1 MVKSK
6 IRKQQKKLKSQ
17 TKKKIK
23 RSQIKMLKKQF
34 GGQVT
39 QEDINLWRGFNGIV
53 NSYIN
58 YKIFLKD
65 EWKTDSCKFFVDG
78 FTPFKEFDFRNSEY
92 ADILKQ
98 LSDER
103 KKRQLNFI
111 SNDLQPNLLTD
122 HVLMEKCKDEM
133 DSSIKC
139 KVTPDS
145 STDKLRCHL
154 ETNYNIFNENID
166 IKIPNTEEEFKLIKI
181 IYHKKNESQVG
192 GNIEKY
198 ITSLYS
204 LRLLNDTDTKT
215 FFKEKID
222 DGRSFNPDNYA
233 KRKISKYLEYGSFF
247 FYLNK
252 SKNKLVINFPKY
264 DDPYLYYLSAYH
276 DDTEL
281 TTSEILD
288 GIRVHNGYNDLV
300 LKHID
305 ELDKIISSI
314 LYQNSNINYILFT
327 GHSIGSSIIQLTLF
341 YLLAIKKNKILNLK
355 LKNIKLFTTGAP
367 RVGNYAWFKWWNQQG
382 FKDQIFN
389 VYHINDTYSKTPGV
403 KNTPPY
409 TSNDKDDFYPIN
421 PILLDYKSKTKSYKI
436 VNNKTKRATF
446 FYSHFD
452 YLNFKNTEEYK
463 TISVMNHNLLEYETM
478 FKKIN
483 LSELTQP
490 VI

>member
-6 IRKQQKKLKSQ
+6 LKNKKTNLKHQ
-17 TKKKIK
+17 TKKIK
-23 RSQIKMLKKQF
+23 FNKLKTKNKNKKQI
-34 GGQVT
+34 GGNVT

-65 EWKTDSCKFFVDG
+65 GWKTDSCKFFVDG
-78 FTPFKEFDFRNSEY
+78 FEPFKEFEKKNSEY
-92 ADILKQ
+92 ADV
-98 LSDER
+98 
-103 KKRQLNFI
+103 
-111 SNDLQPNLLTD
+111 LTD

-215 FFKEKID
+215 FFKEKND
-222 DGRSFNPDNYA
+222 DEISFNSDNYA
-233 KRKISKYLEYGSFF
+233 KRKISKYIEYGSFF

-252 SKNKLVINFPKY
+252 NKNKLVINFPMY
-264 DDPYLYYLSAYH
+264 GEPYLSYLEAYH
-276 DDTEL
+276 HDTKL
-281 TTSEILD
+281 TISSILD

-305 ELDKIISSI
+305 ELDKMITIILSENPDI
-314 LYQNSNINYILFT
+314 DYILFT

-446 FYSHFD
+446 FYLHFD
-452 YLNFKNTEEYK
+452 YLNFKNTEEYR
-463 TISVMNHNLLEYETM
+463 TISVMNHYLSEYEEM
-478 FKKIN
+478 FKTIN

-490 VI
+490 LI